1 MERMGDRG
9 RVLARI
15 GREMAEGYYS
25 LERKGVRGRVLAR
38 IEREIEEGLWS
49 KVTRSQEGWQAFW
62 QKDLDRTF
70 ASAGGKSVAN
80 LLGGGGDS
88 KFYLTFLNAAV

>member
-1 MERMGDRG
+1 
-9 RVLARI
+9 
-15 GREMAEGYYS
+15 MAEGYYS

-62 QKDLDRTF
+62 QKDLDRTRTF
-70 ASAGGKSVAN
+70 ASAGRKSIAN
-80 LLGGGGDS
+80 LLGGGGIQNS
-88 KFYLTFLNAAV
+88 I